1 MSDTH
6 FDDPPAATTRR
17 GLLGIG
23 GATALATF
31 AGVGLWPQPLEA
43 APVQPWINVTDP
55 PFNALGN
62 HDPFG
67 TPGFDNTTAIQNAFN
82 ALPITGG
89 ALHFPPGNYRC
100 TGQLSASGKSVAIFG
115 SGRKVSQIT
124 WDTATG
130 GFSFLFTSNRQALT
144 VRSMSLLSRAAGGG
158 SALYA
163 SWPSSPAT
171 MSTADISDIYI
182 AGENAASHYWTRG
195 IQLNNATTARIDRWA
210 IHGRDADSSHLMICG
225 IDLVGHCTPIYI
237 TNGDAYSMTYGIRA
251 FGTSEGIHI
260 SHCEIVEVTYGIWLE
275 ALGMG
280 RPGTAITD
288 CHVNAGTI
296 GIMLNNHGDVSLT
309 GNLIYR
315 LKPGSFVGIYN
326 ENGPF
331 TRMQGNKIDDTVTPF
346 QPRLSDERD
355 HYLEL
360 TRVRRGEQH
369 SKALLD
375 SGVACER
382 RESHGLRESNA
393 AAADVDQLAAGVQQ
407 RMYER
412 D

>member
-1 MSDTH
+1 
-6 FDDPPAATTRR
+6 
-17 GLLGIG
+17 
-23 GATALATF
+23 
-31 AGVGLWPQPLEA
+31 
-43 APVQPWINVTDP
+43 
-55 PFNALGN
+55 
-62 HDPFG
+62 
-67 TPGFDNTTAIQNAFN
+67 
-82 ALPITGG
+82 
-89 ALHFPPGNYRC
+89 
-100 TGQLSASGKSVAIFG
+100 
-115 SGRKVSQIT
+115 
-124 WDTATG
+124 
-130 GFSFLFTSNRQALT
+130 
-144 VRSMSLLSRAAGGG
+144 
-158 SALYA
+158 
-163 SWPSSPAT
+163 

-251 FGTSEGIHI
+251 VGTSEGIHI